1 MSQKRRLIYR
11 LNIARHSMMKSL
23 DAGCRQALGISVVQ
37 LTALMVLHERNG
49 CLMKDL
55 AQALLLDKSAVTGL
69 VKRMQSRG
77 LVQKSVCSQDSRASR
92 LVMTEA
98 GRRALAQGRPLLL
111 EVNQQI
117 EQGFSEQELE
127 TVVRFLDQMAD
138 VFTGESE

>member
-92 LVMTEA
+92 LVMTGA

-117 EQGFSEQELE
+117 ERGFSEQELE